1 MGFLDTIKGAAKYI
15 KDKVV
20 NAIKPQ
26 HDDDNTPPP
35 APDTSRY
42 LHVSVPL
49 VPIENALLR
58 KMLGRD
64 YMRVLGPGQTRNVG
78 NNMMKAAA
86 DSMGANNKERRRLR
100 TKIKR
105 RAAELRAGAELNPS
119 VRDSLS
125 GASA

>member
-1 MGFLDTIKGAAKYI
+1 MGFLDKIKGAAKYV

-20 NAIKPQ
+20 QTFVPQ

-49 VPIENALLR
+49 IPIENALLR
-58 KMLGRD
+58 RMLGQD
-64 YMRVLGPGQTRNVG
+64 YMLGQGQTRNVG
-78 NNMMKAAA
+78 NNQMKRAA
-86 DSMGANNKERRRLR
+86 DAMGANNKIRRRRR

-105 RAAELRAGAELNPS
+105 RAAELRAGAALNPS
-119 VRDSLS
+119 VR
-125 GASA
+125 GAFGGAR